1 MNQLCYAFLLGLVFG
16 YVYIK
21 TKKLRY
27 TIILHMGINSLSTV
41 LLPILLAVAE
51 SAMPDVPLYT
61 VPISSVLTNP
71 GVMGLI
77 VYMILIILLSLFGA
91 VLFFFGV
98 RQRQIEADTVTARTV
113 FSAAGIVTFIVIS
126 LIWLV

>member
-1 MNQLCYAFLLGLVFG
+1 M
-16 YVYIK
+16 
-21 TKKLRY
+21 
-27 TIILHMGINSLSTV
+27 
-41 LLPILLAVAE
+41 LLAVAE

-77 VYMILIILLSLFGA
+77 VYMILIILLSLLGA

-98 RQRQIEADTVTARTV
+98 RQRQIEADTVTASTV
-113 FSAAGIVTFIVIS
+113 FSAAGIMTFIVIT